1 MSDEVMAQA
10 IELIDEMIA
19 YQKYNKLEF
28 FKPYPKQKA
37 FFNSLTRET
46 LLSAGNRL
54 GKTLAGAV
62 KSAIY
67 ATGLYPD
74 WWTGPRIERPT
85 TGWVLAVNGKQNR
98 DVGQKYLMGDPGDEG
113 SGMLPKDRIGRH
125 ILAARPTG
133 LYDYVMV
140 KSVFGGWSYIY
151 FKSYGEG
158 REALQGGE
166 VDWCW
171 LDEEAPEDAY
181 MELLTRT
188 NATLGP
194 VFTTFTPLKGMS
206 RVVHRFF
213 NDPSPDRLVIQMT
226 INDVVECGGHITP
239 ETRDKIVAQYP
250 EHERASRTDGT
261 PSLGDGVVFPIA
273 ENDILIKP
281 RELPDHWPRIA
292 GIDFGWNHP
301 TASVW
306 LAHDTETDTIYVY
319 DAYRQSEQTP
329 IIHAAAIRERGD
341 WMPIAWPLDGLQTEK
356 GTGVQLKELYRK
368 QGLKMLF
375 DHAKYAD
382 DRGNKVEPGVLDM
395 LQRMQTGRFKVFSSL
410 TEWIEE
416 FRLYHRKEGK
426 IVPIFDDLMAATR
439 YALMMLR
446 HAKTKSA
453 GGAKGSKLRYKPT
466 GIV

>member
-1 MSDEVMAQA
+1 MSEEIQNQV
-10 IELIDEMIA
+10 IELLDEYIA
-19 YQKYNKLEF
+19 YQKYHKLEF
-28 FKPYPKQKA
+28 FRPYPKQLA
-37 FFNSLTRET
+37 FLNSKTRET

-54 GKTLAGAV
+54 GKTLTGAV
-62 KSAIY
+62 KAAIY

-85 TGWVLAVNGKQNR
+85 VGWVLAVNGKQNR
-98 DVGQKYLMGDPGDEG
+98 DVGQKYLLGDPGDEG
-113 SGMLPKDRIGRH
+113 SGMLPKDRLGRK

-140 KSVFGGWSYIY
+140 KSVYGGWSYIY

-171 LDEEAPEDAY
+171 PDEEAPEDAY

-213 NDPSPDRLVIQMT
+213 NEKNPDRAVIQMT
-226 INDVVECGGHITP
+226 IDDVVAAGGHISS
-239 ETRDKIVAQYP
+239 ENRDKIVAQYP
-250 EHERASRTDGT
+250 EHERASRTQGV
-261 PSLGDGVVFPIA
+261 PALGDGVVFPIS
-273 ENDILIKP
+273 EDQILIAP
-281 RELPDHWPRIA
+281 REIPEHWPRIV

-301 TASVW
+301 TAAVW
-306 LAHDTETDTIYVY
+306 LAHDVETDTIYLY
-319 DAYRQSEQTP
+319 DSYRKAEEVP
-329 IIHAAAIRERGD
+329 IIHAAAIRSRGE
-341 WMPIAWPLDGLQTEK
+341 WMPVAWPLDGLQTEK
-356 GTGVQLKELYRK
+356 GTGVPLKELYRK

-375 DHAKYAD
+375 EHAKYSD
-382 DRGNKVEPGVLDM
+382 DRGNKVEPGVLDI
-395 LQRMQTGRFKVFSSL
+395 LQRMQTGQFKVFSNQ

-416 FRLYHRKEGK
+416 FRLYHRKDGK
-426 IVPIFDDLMAATR
+426 IMPIFDDLMAATR
-439 YALMMLR
+439 YAVMMLR
-446 HAKTKSA
+446 HAKTRTAS
-453 GGAKGSKLRYKPT
+453 GAKGGKINYRPI